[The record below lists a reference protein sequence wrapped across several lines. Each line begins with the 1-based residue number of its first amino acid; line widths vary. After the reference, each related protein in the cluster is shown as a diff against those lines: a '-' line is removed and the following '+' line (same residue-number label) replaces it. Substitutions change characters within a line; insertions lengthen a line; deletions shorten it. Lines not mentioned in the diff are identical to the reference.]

1 MSSKPVPPRLRPHI
15 KVQYDLTWD
24 GRPIG
29 VITDKEKFIEMM
41 KAITGVDL
49 TWEDVT
55 DGNE

>member
-1 MSSKPVPPRLRPHI
+1 MSDKPAPPRLKPQI
-15 KVQYDLTWD
+15 KVHHDLVWN

-41 KAITGVDL
+41 KAITGVDP